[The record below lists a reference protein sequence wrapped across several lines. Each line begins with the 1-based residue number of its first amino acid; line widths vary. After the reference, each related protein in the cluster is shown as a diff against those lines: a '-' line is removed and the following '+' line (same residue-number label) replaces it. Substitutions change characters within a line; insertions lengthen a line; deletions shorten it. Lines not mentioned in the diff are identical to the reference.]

1 MPAHDDYPLFKPRL
15 GQQLPCSQ
23 VMKCMLKNPGIVKG
37 ATSDAHAGAAGF
49 VNHLAG
55 SFSGDD
61 VTVPDD
67 RNRLDCLHDGT
78 DSGQVHDAAKALLA
92 GATMDENRR

>member
-23 VMKCMLKNPGIVKG
+23 VMDRVLKNPRIVKG
-37 ATSDAHAGAAGF
+37 AASDAHAGAAGF
-49 VNHLAG
+49 VDHFAG

-61 VTVPDD
+61 ISVAD
-67 RNRLDCLHDGT
+67 NGNGLDCLHDGT

-92 GATMDENRR
+92 GATMDENR